1 MQMGNEDLILVTAAT
16 GKTGFPAVAA
26 LRERGLPVRAL
37 VHRLDERA
45 DRLAALGVE
54 VVQGDLLDSD
64 AVSRATAGVASAYFC
79 YPIQPGLLDA
89 TGIFAQA
96 ASEAGVRAVV
106 NMSQSS
112 ARRQAKSHAA
122 FQHWLGERLL
132 DSTGMMTTHLRSTFF
147 GAWLSREWVPGVVG
161 WTVEDGEAVL
171 RLPFGDGRH
180 GPISEADQGRFVA
193 AVLANPVPHDRQT
206 YQLTGPV
213 DLDHHQ
219 IADALARA
227 LDLPVRYES
236 IDIPV
241 FADALTSASYPPFL
255 VQHLA
260 SVAQNYRDGVFAG
273 ANDLVDVVTG
283 TPAATVEEYATAERS
298 AFLRELVE
306 TN

>member
-1 MQMGNEDLILVTAAT
+1 MTDDGLILVTAAT
-16 GKTGFPAVAA
+16 GKTGMPAVAA

-54 VVQGDLLDSD
+54 VVEGDLLDAD
-64 AVSRATAGVASAYFC
+64 AVSRATDGVSSAYFC
-79 YPIQPGLLDA
+79 YPIEPGLLDA
-89 TGIFAQA
+89 TGLFAQA
-96 ASEAGVRAVV
+96 ASQAGVRAVV

-161 WTVEDGEAVL
+161 WTVEDGEGVL

-180 GPISEADQGRFVA
+180 GPISEGDQGRFVA

-219 IADALARA
+219 IVDELGSALG
-227 LDLPVRYES
+227 LPARYES
-236 IDIPV
+236 LEIPV
-241 FADALTSASYPPFL
+241 FTDALLGAGYPPFL

-260 SVAQNYRDGVFAG
+260 NVAQDYRDGVFAG
-273 ANDLVDVVTG
+273 ANDLVEVVTG
-283 TPAATVEEYATAERS
+283 TAAQTVQQYAAANRS
-298 AFLRELVE
+298 AFLSQGLVR
-306 TN
+306 TR